1 MYEKSKACTCVQ
13 KHSYKVLGRSNSLS
27 SQCQQSKFYISYKSE
42 SVRLYKKVKSVYT
55 CVQKAP
61 LQGAGQGQHPPS
73 VIPFKE
79 MLGEGGAWQPTHK
92 RLSGREG
99 KHIKIYLF

>member
-1 MYEKSKACTCVQ
+1 MVCTKTTPTKCWAEETVC
-13 KHSYKVLGRSNSLS
+13 L
-27 SQCQQSKFYISYKSE
+27 SQCQQNKFYISYKSE
-42 SVRLYKKVKSVYT
+42 SAARLYKKVKRLYT

-61 LQGAGQGQHPPS
+61 LQGSGQGQHPPS

-79 MLGEGGAWQPTHK
+79 MLGEGGAWQPIHK
-92 RLSGREG
+92 RLRSREG